1 MNRKKSAEAI
11 VLVRKKKK
19 KHQEG
24 LNGNKLLRRK
34 KVGQCEESRKLRK
47 QAVHARTSWKRKA
60 P

>member
-11 VLVRKKKK
+11 VLVKEK

-24 LNGNKLLRRK
+24 PNGNKLLRRK

>member
-11 VLVRKKKK
+11 VLVKEKK

-24 LNGNKLLRRK
+24 PNGNKLLRRK